1 MKRYEAKL
9 SNGITCIVVAD
20 SESQASLC
28 VCAMLCQTKEYRDS
42 DLRVGEAYTIK
53 EIEE

>member
-9 SNGITCIVVAD
+9 SNGMTCIVVAD

-28 VCAMLCQTKEYRDS
+28 VCAMLMNTADYRDS
-42 DLRVGEAYTIK
+42 DLRAGEAYNVK

>member
-28 VCAMLCQTKEYRDS
+28 VCAMLMHTAYYRDS
-42 DLRVGEAYTIK
+42 NLLVG
-53 EIEE
+53 

>member
-9 SNGITCIVVAD
+9 SNGMTCIVVAD
-20 SESQASLC
+20 SESMASLC
-28 VCAMLCQTKEYRDS
+28 VCAMLINTAFYRGS
-42 DLRVGEAYTIK
+42 DIRVGDAYTVK